1 VEGRWV
7 LLQTIITA
15 EIRRAFYELRKGLDM
30 INANEKEI
38 LLIAQEE
45 CAEVTQAISKVFRFG
60 LHAQHNG
67 ASNRERLTEEVGD
80 LFCMIQLMIETGII
94 NIDEVDNAS
103 RKKKEKLQK
112 WSNIYTKE
120 TVL

>member
-1 VEGRWV
+1 MN
-7 LLQTIITA
+7 
-15 EIRRAFYELRKGLDM
+15 EI
-30 INANEKEI
+30 EKEV

-60 LHAQHNG
+60 LDGKHNG

-94 NIDEVDNAS
+94 NIDEVDRAS
-103 RKKKEKLQK
+103 ANKKAKLQK
-112 WSNIYTKE
+112 WSNIFNEE
-120 TVL
+120 TVN